1 MATSGSDSEATGFQ
15 NRLFRTEI
23 GRTPAGSVRIHVR
36 PANPKGRFDNH
47 RQLAACIYE
56 LAAELERRSD
66 DLRARWA
73 ISPEAFNSRID
84 VELGDGD
91 DVEAATRLVTTVLAD
106 LGLA

>member
-1 MATSGSDSEATGFQ
+1 
-15 NRLFRTEI
+15 
-23 GRTPAGSVRIHVR
+23 VR
-36 PANPKGRFDNH
+36 PANPKGRCDNH

-66 DLRARWA
+66 GLGARWA

-84 VELGDGD
+84 VELGED
-91 DVEAATRLVTTVLAD
+91 DDAEAATQLVARVIAD

>member
-1 MATSGSDSEATGFQ
+1 MTANGSESGTAGFQ

-56 LAAELERRSD
+56 LAAALERRSD
-66 DLRARWA
+66 DLHAHWVV
-73 ISPEAFNSRID
+73 SPEAFNSRID
-84 VELGDGD
+84 LELCEGD
-91 DVEAATRLVTTVLAD
+91 DAEAATRFVMSVLSD